1 MIPNS
6 KKLLNFTIF
15 ILLLNYP
22 QAIFPHKLTK
32 IEIEKIRHISD
43 ILSEKQI
50 KYGKQFFQ
58 NGKKGS
64 IKMDCSN
71 TVKYLYRESL
81 GITLPRTSFEQY
93 QTVKNAGKFQSTPKT
108 AEGKIDTSLLRKKLK
123 IGDLMFW
130 INTHNDIPK
139 EWDPP
144 IGHVM
149 VFMGRSKTGKLTM
162 FGAGT
167 FGKGKRTQSGGVDF
181 YHFDPEDSLGCIKD
195 NIKNCIKES
204 EFIGFG
210 KPSLE

>member
-1 MIPNS
+1 MTLKT
-6 KKLLNFTIF
+6 KKLIILSVF
-15 ILLLNYP
+15 ILLFFSPITIFAEKLNKN
-22 QAIFPHKLTK
+22 QREKLK
-32 IEIEKIRHISD
+32 LIGEF
-43 ILSEKQI
+43 LSEKQI
-50 KYGKQFFQ
+50 KYGRQFFP

-71 TVKYLYRESL
+71 TVKYLYKESL
-81 GITLPRTSFEQY
+81 GITLPRTSFEQF
-93 QTVKNAGKFQSTPKT
+93 QVVKNSGNFKLTPKT
-108 AEGKIDTSLLRKKLK
+108 AEGKIDIPILRKKLK
-123 IGDLMFW
+123 TGDLLFW

-149 VFMGRSKTGKLTM
+149 VFMGKSKTGKLTM

-167 FGKGKRTQSGGVDF
+167 FGSGKRTKNGGLDF
-181 YHFDPEDSLGCIKD
+181 YHFDPEETLGCIKD
-195 NIKNCIKES
+195 TSKNCIKES

>member
-6 KKLLNFTIF
+6 KKLLNFSIF

-22 QAIFPHKLTK
+22 LPIFTEKFTK
-32 IEIEKIRHISD
+32 IEKEKIKHTGE

-50 KYGKQFFQ
+50 KYGKQFFP

-71 TVKYLYRESL
+71 TIKYLFKESL

-93 QTVKNAGKFQSTPKT
+93 QVVKNAGNFQSTPKT
-108 AEGKIDTSLLRKKLK
+108 VEGKIDTLILRKKLK

-139 EWDPP
+139 EWDLP

-167 FGKGKRTQSGGVDF
+167 FGTGKRTQNGGVDF

-195 NIKNCIKES
+195 NSKNCIKES